1 MLGRTV
7 LLVCA
12 VAVAAPGALGQ
23 AVQQGTLADMPVKEV
38 TVFKDGHA
46 FVLHEGRV
54 PTDEAGNVVL
64 DYLPTPVL
72 GTFWSYS
79 ADAKVP
85 LAAVTSGRRVVS
97 LERTALT
104 VRELIEGNV
113 GAQVR
118 IREKRE
124 KETEAIYEAKILG
137 IPARTSEELART
149 SPPGTPPGLPQ
160 RGDIVLLEVVGG
172 VKAVPISRIEDVT
185 FLAEPSRDVA
195 QDEFRNV
202 MTLHLDWG
210 KEKPKDA
217 AEVGMVYVQRGI
229 RWIPNY
235 RVEIDGK
242 GGAVLT
248 LQATL
253 INELADLE
261 GVRAHLVIGVPRFAF
276 EETPDPISLQEA
288 MAQLSSSFRRDRN
301 IRTALAFSNAIMSQ
315 SARPVRQVERGPEA
329 GRVIDLGPDVA
340 NSGPNEDLYV
350 FTLENVTLAR
360 GERMVVPITQFTLK
374 YSDVFVLDLPFG
386 PPPEIRQNLNNE
398 QQAEMARLMLGP
410 KVKHKI
416 RMKNTAACPLT
427 TAPALILREGRVL
440 AQGLMTY
447 TAVGATTD
455 LELTTA
461 VDISAKVQD
470 AETGRTPDAVKWDSN
485 SYARSDLTGT
495 IHLENHRDKTV
506 VLEVCRSVLGNVDS
520 ATHDGAIVHLG
531 RHEGGWFTPG
541 GYPFWWGW
549 YNWPSWWYH
558 FNAIGQVKWTIELEP
573 SKSADLEYMWHYFWR
588 S

>member
-7 LLVCA
+7 LFVCA
-12 VAVAAPGALGQ
+12 AVVAAPAAFGQ
-23 AVQQGTLADMPVKEV
+23 AVPQGALADMPVKEV

-54 PTDEAGNVVL
+54 PTDEVGNVVL

-79 ADAKVP
+79 VDAKVP

-97 LERTALT
+97 LKRTALT
-104 VRELIEGNV
+104 VRGLIEGNV

-118 IREKRE
+118 IREKQE
-124 KETEAIYEAKILG
+124 KDSEAIYEAKIVG

-149 SPPGTPPGLPQ
+149 SPPGTPAALPQ

-185 FLAEPSRDVA
+185 FLAEPSHQVA

-202 MTLHLDWG
+202 MTLHPNWG
-210 KEKPKDA
+210 KGKPKDA

-235 RVEIDGK
+235 RVEIDGA
-242 GGAVLT
+242 GNAVIK

-253 INELADLE
+253 INELADLK

-276 EETPDPISLQEA
+276 EETPDPISLQET
-288 MAQLSSSFRRDRN
+288 MAQLSSSFRQDS
-301 IRTALAFSNAIMSQ
+301 RTAFGFSNAIMSQ
-315 SARPVRQVERGPEA
+315 SGRTVRQAEREPEV
-329 GRVIDLGPDVA
+329 GRVIDLGPEITG
-340 NSGPNEDLYV
+340 SGPNEDLYV

-374 YSDVFVLDLPFG
+374 YRDVFVLDLPFG
-386 PPPEIRQNLNNE
+386 PPPEVRGRLNSE
-398 QQAEMARLMLGP
+398 QQAELARLMLGP

-416 RMKNTAACPLT
+416 RMENTAECPLT

-440 AQGLMTY
+440 AQGMMTY

-461 VDISAKVQD
+461 VDISVEAQD
-470 AETGRTPDAVKWDSN
+470 TETGRTPKAATWDGH
-485 SYARSDLTGT
+485 SYARSDLTGKV
-495 IHLENHRDKTV
+495 HLENHRDKTV
-506 VLEVCRSVLGNVDS
+506 VLEVCRSVLGNVES
-520 ATHDGAIVHLG
+520 ATHNGAITHLG

-541 GYPFWWGW
+541 GYPVWWRW
-549 YNWPSWWYH
+549 YDWPYWWHH
-558 FNAIGQVKWTIELEP
+558 FNAVGQVKWTIELEP
-573 SKSADLEYMWHYFWR
+573 SKSVDLEYVWHYFWR